1 MLEGVIHLYKKL
13 SSVLT
18 DKFVKSG
25 IIEPQ
30 QRDVYCYGFEIL
42 LSYVAYIL
50 LFVVLAV
57 FTGTIF
63 YSLLFGVAFFTT
75 RSIAGGYHAATYSVC
90 HLLSLLN
97 QVLFILLIVF
107 LPQEHHPVASVVAI
121 LISSVLLLIF
131 APIDH
136 PNKPFIKTERKR
148 FRKMCCVYAYII
160 PIIVAVFVLFATQLS
175 TYILSFSL
183 GIFSAAFA
191 LLSAKIQQTKEKQNP

>member
-1 MLEGVIHLYKKL
+1 MYKKL
-13 SSVLT
+13 SNVLT
-18 DKFVKSG
+18 DKFVELG
-25 IIEPQ
+25 IVESQ
-30 QRDVYCYGFEIL
+30 QHDVYCYCFEIL
-42 LSYVAYIL
+42 LSYVAYALVFI
-50 LFVVLAV
+50 VLAV
-57 FTGTIF
+57 FTGTFF

-75 RSIAGGYHAATYSVC
+75 RSIAGGYHAATYSAC

-97 QVLFILLIVF
+97 QGLFILLIVF
-107 LPQEHHPVASVVAI
+107 LPQEYRPVASVGAT
-121 LISSVLLLIF
+121 LMSSALLLIF

-148 FRKMCCVYAYII
+148 FRRICCVYAYVI
-160 PIIVAVFVLFATQLS
+160 PVVIVALVLFATQLS